1 MAVRNSAEEQAR
13 HRAAVP
19 RLTLGLRPLPLP
31 SWWATGLDGAISRRQ
46 SRLCMRACAQR
57 DLELGIQLDQ
67 LRLRTKDAAGPAL
80 HHNARPTAARAAIA
94 RPNDA
99 DHTPAGLSTEGTLS
113 APGAIAQL
121 GCRTGSEPL
130 LKEAVR
136 PDGLRAV
143 AQGGGPNG
151 SHCSTM

>member
-1 MAVRNSAEEQAR
+1 
-13 HRAAVP
+13 
-19 RLTLGLRPLPLP
+19 
-31 SWWATGLDGAISRRQ
+31 
-46 SRLCMRACAQR
+46 MRACAQR

-136 PDGLRAV
+136 TGAIAQPCSRTTTEPLFEVIVRLPSGHCAPDLTSRVSKA
-143 AQGGGPNG
+143 
-151 SHCSTM
+151 C